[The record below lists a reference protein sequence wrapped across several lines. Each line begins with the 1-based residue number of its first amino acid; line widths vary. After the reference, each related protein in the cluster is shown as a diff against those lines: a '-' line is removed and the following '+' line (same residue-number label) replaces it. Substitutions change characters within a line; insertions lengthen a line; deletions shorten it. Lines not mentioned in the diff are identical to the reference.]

1 MLYTN
6 IAVEFDRTR
15 GYVWPCVRRFIDS
28 IQDKSRLSIF
38 EAGCGNGRNLLYAR
52 NAGFAVVSGI
62 DILPKFVEICQRKS
76 LDVSI
81 GDILEQN
88 TQIYDIILSVA
99 VIHHLDSEEKRI
111 QSIKNLL
118 NSLKEGGRL
127 FLTVWSYEKGDSIA
141 QKDFMLGDNIVP
153 WRSKR
158 TGEIL
163 ENRYYYIYNRELL
176 ERMLNKLGLEYRI
189 EWEEQN
195 LIVIIEKKV
204 DSLSI

>member
-15 GYVWPCVRRFIDS
+15 GYVWPCVRNFIDS

-52 NAGFAVVSGI
+52 NAGFGAVSGI
-62 DILPKFVEICQRKS
+62 DILPKFVEICQSKS

-81 GDILEQN
+81 GDILEQK
-88 TQIYDIILSVA
+88 TQRYDIILSVA

-111 QSIKNLL
+111 RSIKNLL

-127 FLTVWSYEKGDSIA
+127 FLTFWSYEKGNSIA
-141 QKDFMLGDNIVP
+141 KKDFMLGDNIVP

-163 ENRYYYIYNRELL
+163 ENRYYYIYDRELL
-176 ERMLNKLGLEYRI
+176 ESMLNQLGLEYRI